1 MKKLMFSI
9 LPALLL
15 ALVSCMN
22 TSQESEGGSVRVVL
36 PSSSRALY
44 SSGHDDVDSFTVRLL
59 LDEKIINEK
68 SITKETADMG
78 GAIVFDELE
87 PATYTVEVEGRM
99 SSKDV
104 LLYFGTEEAKV
115 TAGQDSDCQV
125 NLKKKDCQIYNI
137 SADAEEL
144 KTACESDGNIYIFM
158 DEDSSVSTN
167 QATPENNCQLTNI
180 TSGTKIIRGNGGK
193 VQQSTDD
200 NKTLTTEGGQIK
212 LFNVTG
218 SSTILEINNL
228 TFTASSTVGTTSTL
242 DGALICVDDG
252 ATVILKQCYI
262 NGMSM
267 SNQGISLIY
276 VKSGGTLL
284 LENCTFYNNT
294 STNKGDV
301 SFSECIRIENGA
313 QVEVVSCNFESNGD
327 GNLMSNAAA
336 IENSGSCHITNTTFK
351 GNTANRGSAIMNND
365 NGILEIEDSTF
376 DSNTC
381 TSNGGYY
388 ARRGGAIFIQGGTV
402 KIKDS
407 AFTGNKSSGKNK
419 SEGTENGEFQKLGGG
434 AISIKSY
441 YDSNTKETKP
451 SSLTL
456 QNTKFYNNSVTS
468 TDSDD
473 AYGYGGA
480 VLIEQSDASLFLKD
494 ASGATMEIDSY
505 ISNYMNGNT
514 TAKNNAGANIY
525 CNGGTI
531 NGTVYTK
538 AWE

>member
-1 MKKLMFSI
+1 MKKFAFSI
-9 LPALLL
+9 LPALSL

-22 TSQESEGGSVRVVL
+22 ISQGSEGGSVRVVL

-59 LDEKIINEK
+59 LGEKII
-68 SITKETADMG
+68 KEETINTETDETG
-78 GAIVFDELE
+78 GVIVFDELE
-87 PATYTVEVEGRM
+87 PATYTVEVEGWM

-125 NLKKKDCQIYNI
+125 NLKKDCQIYNI
-137 SADAEEL
+137 SADAREL
-144 KTACESDGNIYIFM
+144 KTACESDGNAYIFM
-158 DEDSSVSTN
+158 GADSSVSTN
-167 QATPENNCQLTNI
+167 QATPDNYQLTNI

-327 GNLMSNAAA
+327 GNLMANAAA

-388 ARRGGAIFIQGGTV
+388 ARRGGAIFIQGGSV
-402 KIKDS
+402 KITDS
-407 AFTGNKSSGKNK
+407 TFTGNKAGGYNPG

-434 AISIKSY
+434 AISIK
-441 YDSNTKETKP
+441 KG
-451 SSLTL
+451 SLTL
-456 QNTKFYNNSVTS
+456 QSTRFDSNSVTS

-494 ASGATMEIDSY
+494 ASGAAMDIESY
-505 ISNYMNGNT
+505 TNKYMSGNKVGT
-514 TAKNNAGANIY
+514 GKEGANIY

>member
-1 MKKLMFSI
+1 
-9 LPALLL
+9 
-15 ALVSCMN
+15 
-22 TSQESEGGSVRVVL
+22 
-36 PSSSRALY
+36 
-44 SSGHDDVDSFTVRLL
+44 
-59 LDEKIINEK
+59 
-68 SITKETADMG
+68 
-78 GAIVFDELE
+78 
-87 PATYTVEVEGRM
+87 M

-115 TAGQDSDCQV
+115 TAGQDADCQV
-125 NLKKKDCQIYNI
+125 KLKKDCQIYNI
-137 SADAEEL
+137 SADTREL
-144 KTACESDGNIYIFM
+144 KTACEADGNIYIFM

-180 TSGTKIIRGNGGK
+180 NSGTKIIRGNGGK

-228 TFTASSTVGTTSTL
+228 TFTASSIVGTTSAL

-434 AISIKSY
+434 AISIK
-441 YDSNTKETKP
+441 KG
-451 SSLTL
+451 SLTL
-456 QNTKFYNNSVTS
+456 QSTRFDSNSVTS

-494 ASGATMEIDSY
+494 ASDAAMDIESY
-505 ISNYMNGNT
+505 TNKYMSGNKVGT
-514 TAKNNAGANIY
+514 GKEGANIY

>member
-1 MKKLMFSI
+1 MKKFAFSI

-15 ALVSCMN
+15 AFVSCMN
-22 TSQESEGGSVRVVL
+22 MSSGSEGGSVRVVL

-44 SSGHDDVDSFTVRLL
+44 SSGHGDVDSFTVRLL
-59 LDEKIINEK
+59 LGEKII
-68 SITKETADMG
+68 KEETINTETDETG
-78 GAIVFDELE
+78 GVIVFDELE
-87 PATYTVEVEGRM
+87 PATYTVEVEGWM

-144 KTACESDGNIYIFM
+144 KTACESDGNAYIFM
-158 DEDSSVSTN
+158 GADSSVSTN
-167 QATPENNCQLTNI
+167 QATPDNYQLTNI

-228 TFTASSTVGTTSTL
+228 TFTASDTVETSAL

-252 ATVILKQCYI
+252 ATVILKQCRM
-262 NGMSM
+262 NGISM
-267 SNQGISLIY
+267 SNLGTSLIY
-276 VKSGGTLL
+276 VKSGGKLL
-284 LENCTFYNNT
+284 VENCTFYNNT
-294 STNKGDV
+294 STKKGNV

-313 QVEVVSCNFESNGD
+313 QVEVVSCTFESNGEE
-327 GNLMSNAAA
+327 NYASNAAA
-336 IENSGSCHITNTTFK
+336 IENSGSCRITNTTFK
-351 GNTANRGSAIMNND
+351 GNKANRGSAIMNND
-365 NGILEIEDSTF
+365 TGSLEIEDSTF

-388 ARRGGAIFIQGGTV
+388 ARRGGAIFIQGGSV
-402 KIKDS
+402 KITDS
-407 AFTGNKSSGKNK
+407 TFTGNKAGGYNPG
-419 SEGTENGEFQKLGGG
+419 SEGKEAFKKLGGG
-434 AISIKSY
+434 AISIK
-441 YDSNTKETKP
+441 TG
-451 SSLTL
+451 SLVL

-468 TDSDD
+468 TSTDD
-473 AYGYGGA
+473 ANGYGGA
-480 VLIEQSDASLFLKD
+480 VLIEQSDANLFLKD
-494 ASGATMEIDSY
+494 ASGAAMDIASY
-505 ISNYMNGNT
+505 INKYMSGNT
-514 TAKNNAGANIY
+514 TAKTDAGANIY

>member
-44 SSGHDDVDSFTVRLL
+44 SSGHGDVDSFTVRLL
-59 LDEKIINEK
+59 LGEKIINEK
-68 SITKETADMG
+68 SITKDSADTG

-87 PATYTVEVEGRM
+87 PATYTVEVEGWM

-137 SADAEEL
+137 SVDAEEL
-144 KTACESDGNIYIFM
+144 KTACESDGNAYIFM
-158 DEDSSVSTN
+158 GADSSVSTN
-167 QATPENNCQLTNI
+167 QATSDNNQLANI

-193 VQQSTDD
+193 VQESTDD
-200 NKTLTTEGGQIK
+200 NKTLATEGGQIK

-228 TFTASSTVGTTSTL
+228 TFTASSIVGTTSTL

-267 SNQGISLIY
+267 SNRDTSLIY
-276 VKSGGTLL
+276 VKSGGKLL
-284 LENCTFYNNT
+284 LENCTFYNNK

-313 QVEVVSCNFESNGD
+313 QVEVVSCTFESNGEE
-327 GNLMSNAAA
+327 NYASNSAA

-351 GNTANRGSAIMNND
+351 GNTANRGSAIMNNE
-365 NGILEIEDSTF
+365 NGILEIENSTF
-376 DSNTC
+376 DSNMC
-381 TSNGGYY
+381 TSNSGYY

-407 AFTGNKSSGKNK
+407 TFTGNKAGGNNPGN
-419 SEGTENGEFQKLGGG
+419 EGTENGEFQKLGGG
-434 AISIKSY
+434 AISIK
-441 YDSNTKETKP
+441 TG
-451 SSLTL
+451 SLVL
-456 QNTKFYNNSVTS
+456 QSTRFKNNSVTS
-468 TDSDD
+468 TDSNN

-480 VLIEQSDASLFLKD
+480 VLVEQSDASLLLKD
-494 ASGATMEIDSY
+494 ANGTAMDIASY
-505 ISNYMNGNT
+505 INKYMSGNT
-514 TAKNNAGANIY
+514 TEKADAGKNIY

-531 NGTVYTK
+531 NGSVYTQ
-538 AWE
+538 AW

>member
-1 MKKLMFSI
+1 MKKFAFSI

-115 TAGQDSDCQV
+115 TAGQDADCQV
-125 NLKKKDCQIYNI
+125 KLKKDCQIYNI
-137 SADAEEL
+137 SADTREL
-144 KTACESDGNIYIFM
+144 KTACEADGNIYIFM

-180 TSGTKIIRGNGGK
+180 NSGTKIIRGNGGK

-228 TFTASSTVGTTSTL
+228 TFTASSIVGTTSAL

-313 QVEVVSCNFESNGD
+313 QVEVVSCTFESNGEE
-327 GNLMSNAAA
+327 NYASNAAA
-336 IENSGSCHITNTTFK
+336 IENFGSCRITNTTFK
-351 GNTANRGSAIMNND
+351 GNKANRGSAIMNND

-434 AISIKSY
+434 AISIK
-441 YDSNTKETKP
+441 KG
-451 SSLTL
+451 SLTL
-456 QNTKFYNNSVTS
+456 QSTRFDSNSVTS

-494 ASGATMEIDSY
+494 ASGAAMDIESY
-505 ISNYMNGNT
+505 TNKYMSGNKVGT
-514 TAKNNAGANIY
+514 GKEGANIY

>member
-1 MKKLMFSI
+1 
-9 LPALLL
+9 
-15 ALVSCMN
+15 
-22 TSQESEGGSVRVVL
+22 
-36 PSSSRALY
+36 
-44 SSGHDDVDSFTVRLL
+44 
-59 LDEKIINEK
+59 
-68 SITKETADMG
+68 
-78 GAIVFDELE
+78 
-87 PATYTVEVEGRM
+87 M

-137 SADAEEL
+137 SVDAREL
-144 KTACESDGNIYIFM
+144 KTACESDGNAYIFM
-158 DEDSSVSTN
+158 GADSSVSTN

-193 VQQSTDD
+193 LVQSTDD
-200 NKTLTTEGGQIK
+200 NKTLKTEGGQIK

-294 STNKGDV
+294 STNKGAV

-327 GNLMSNAAA
+327 GDLMSNAAA
-336 IENSGSCHITNTTFK
+336 IENSGSCRISNTTFK
-351 GNTANRGSAIMNND
+351 GNKANRGSAIMNND
-365 NGILEIEDSTF
+365 TGILEIEDSTF

-388 ARRGGAIFIQGGTV
+388 ARRGGAIFIQGGSV
-402 KIKDS
+402 KITDS
-407 AFTGNKSSGKNK
+407 TFTGNKAGGYNPG
-419 SEGTENGEFQKLGGG
+419 SEGTEAFKKLGGG
-434 AISIKSY
+434 AISIK
-441 YDSNTKETKP
+441 TG
-451 SSLTL
+451 SLVL
-456 QNTKFYNNSVTS
+456 QNTRFDSNSVTS
-468 TDSDD
+468 KSTDD
-473 AYGYGGA
+473 ANGYGGA
-480 VLIEQSDASLFLKD
+480 VLIEQSDANLFLKD

-505 ISNYMNGNT
+505 IDKYMSGNT
-514 TAKNNAGANIY
+514 TAKTNAGANIY
-525 CNGGTI
+525 CNGGKI
-531 NGTVYTK
+531 NGTVYTQ
-538 AWE
+538 AW

>member
-1 MKKLMFSI
+1 MKKFAFSI

-15 ALVSCMN
+15 AFVSCMN
-22 TSQESEGGSVRVVL
+22 MSSGSEGGSVRVVL

-44 SSGHDDVDSFTVRLL
+44 SSGHGDVDSFTVRLL
-59 LDEKIINEK
+59 LGEKIINEK
-68 SITKETADMG
+68 SITKETADTG

-115 TAGQDSDCQV
+115 TAGQDADCQV
-125 NLKKKDCQIYNI
+125 KLKKDCQIYNI
-137 SADAEEL
+137 SADAREL
-144 KTACESDGNIYIFM
+144 KTACEADGNIYIFM

-167 QATPENNCQLTNI
+167 QAIPENNCQLTNI

-193 VQQSTDD
+193 LEQSTDD
-200 NKTLTTEGGQIK
+200 NKTLTTEGDQIK
-212 LFNVTG
+212 LFNVSG

-228 TFTASSTVGTTSTL
+228 TFTATSGKTVGTTSAL

-276 VKSGGTLL
+276 VKTGGTLL

-294 STNKGDV
+294 SKNKGDV

-313 QVEVVSCNFESNGD
+313 QVEVVSCTFESNGEE
-327 GNLMSNAAA
+327 NYASNAAA
-336 IENSGSCHITNTTFK
+336 IENSGSCRITNTTFK
-351 GNTANRGSAIMNND
+351 GNKANRGSAIMNND
-365 NGILEIEDSTF
+365 TGSLEIEDSTF
-376 DSNTC
+376 DSNMC
-381 TSNGGYY
+381 TSNSGYY

-419 SEGTENGEFQKLGGG
+419 SEGTEAFKKLGGG
-434 AISIKSY
+434 AISIK
-441 YDSNTKETKP
+441 TG
-451 SSLTL
+451 SLVL
-456 QNTKFYNNSVTS
+456 QNTRFDSNSVTS
-468 TDSDD
+468 TSTDD
-473 AYGYGGA
+473 ANGYGGA
-480 VLIEQSDASLFLKD
+480 VLIEQSDANLFLKD

-505 ISNYMNGNT
+505 IDKYMSGNT
-514 TAKNNAGANIY
+514 TAKTNAGANIY
-525 CNGGTI
+525 CNGGKI
-531 NGTVYTK
+531 NGTVYTQ
-538 AWE
+538 AW

>member
-1 MKKLMFSI
+1 MKKFAFSI

-15 ALVSCMN
+15 AFVSCMN
-22 TSQESEGGSVRVVL
+22 MSSGSEGGSVRVVL

-44 SSGHDDVDSFTVRLL
+44 SSGHGDVDSFTVRLL
-59 LDEKIINEK
+59 LGEKII
-68 SITKETADMG
+68 KEETINTETDETG
-78 GAIVFDELE
+78 GVIVFDELE

-115 TAGQDSDCQV
+115 TAGQDADCQV
-125 NLKKKDCQIYNI
+125 KLKKDCQIYNI
-137 SADAEEL
+137 SADAREL
-144 KTACESDGNIYIFM
+144 KTACEADGNTYIFM

-180 TSGTKIIRGNGGK
+180 NSGTKIIRGNGGK
-193 VQQSTDD
+193 LVQSTDD
-200 NKTLTTEGGQIK
+200 NKTLKTKGDQIK
-212 LFNVTG
+212 LFNVSG

-228 TFTASSTVGTTSTL
+228 TFTATSGKTVGTTSAL

-252 ATVILKQCYI
+252 ATVILKQCLI
-262 NGMSM
+262 KDISISNGDT
-267 SNQGISLIY
+267 SLIY
-276 VKSGGTLL
+276 VKNGGKLL

-294 STNKGDV
+294 STLERNSVGY
-301 SFSECIRIENGA
+301 SECIRIDNGA
-313 QVEVVSCNFESNGD
+313 QVEVVSCNFETNGND
-327 GNLMSNAAA
+327 IMSNAAA
-336 IENSGSCHITNTTFK
+336 IENSGSCRITNTTFK
-351 GNTANRGSAIMNND
+351 DNLAQRGGAIMNNET
-365 NGILEIEDSTF
+365 GILEIESSTF

-381 TSNGGYY
+381 TSSGYY
-388 ARRGGAIFIQGGTV
+388 AMRGGAIFIQGGTV

-407 AFTGNKSSGKNK
+407 TFTGNETLGQNA
-419 SEGTENGEFQKLGGG
+419 SEGTANGEFQKLGGG
-434 AISIKSY
+434 AISLKMG
-441 YDSNTKETKP
+441 
-451 SSLTL
+451 SLTL
-456 QNTKFYNNSVTS
+456 QNTRFDNNSVTS
-468 TDSDD
+468 TSKND

-480 VLIEQSDASLFLKD
+480 VLIEQSDANLFLKD
-494 ASGATMEIDSY
+494 ASGAAMDIASY
-505 ISNYMNGNT
+505 INKYMSGNT

>member
-1 MKKLMFSI
+1 MKKFAFSI

-22 TSQESEGGSVRVVL
+22 ISQGSEGGSVRIVL

-68 SITKETADMG
+68 SITKETAETG

-115 TAGQDSDCQV
+115 TAGQDADCQV
-125 NLKKKDCQIYNI
+125 KLKKDCQIYNI

-144 KTACESDGNIYIFM
+144 KTACEADGNIYIFM

-167 QATPENNCQLTNI
+167 QATPDNYQLTNI

-313 QVEVVSCNFESNGD
+313 QVEVVSCTFESNGD

-407 AFTGNKSSGKNK
+407 TFTGNKAGGYNPG

-434 AISIKSY
+434 AISIK
-441 YDSNTKETKP
+441 KG
-451 SSLTL
+451 SLTL
-456 QNTKFYNNSVTS
+456 QSTRFDSNSVTS

-480 VLIEQSDASLFLKD
+480 VLIEQSDANLFLKD

>member
-1 MKKLMFSI
+1 
-9 LPALLL
+9 
-15 ALVSCMN
+15 
-22 TSQESEGGSVRVVL
+22 
-36 PSSSRALY
+36 
-44 SSGHDDVDSFTVRLL
+44 
-59 LDEKIINEK
+59 
-68 SITKETADMG
+68 
-78 GAIVFDELE
+78 
-87 PATYTVEVEGRM
+87 M

-144 KTACESDGNIYIFM
+144 KTACESDGNAYIFM
-158 DEDSSVSTN
+158 GADSSVSTN
-167 QATPENNCQLTNI
+167 QATSANNYQLTNI

-200 NKTLTTEGGQIK
+200 NKTLTTEGDQIK

-242 DGALICVDDG
+242 DGALIYVDDG
-252 ATVILKQCYI
+252 ATVILKQCLI
-262 NGMSM
+262 NNMSV
-267 SNQGISLIY
+267 SYRDTSLIY
-276 VKSGGTLL
+276 VKSGGKLL
-284 LENCTFYNNT
+284 LENCTFYNNK
-294 STNKGDV
+294 SAGSGNVGY
-301 SFSECIRIENGA
+301 SECIRIDNGA

-327 GNLMSNAAA
+327 GDLMANAAA

-351 GNTANRGSAIMNND
+351 GNTANRGSAIMNN
-365 NGILEIEDSTF
+365 NTGILEIESSTF

-388 ARRGGAIFIQGGTV
+388 ARRGGAIFIQGGSV
-402 KIKDS
+402 KITDS
-407 AFTGNKSSGKNK
+407 TFTGNKAGGYNPG
-419 SEGTENGEFQKLGGG
+419 SEGTEAFKKLGGG
-434 AISIKSY
+434 AISIK
-441 YDSNTKETKP
+441 TG
-451 SSLTL
+451 SLVL
-456 QNTKFYNNSVTS
+456 QNTRFDSNNVTS
-468 TDSDD
+468 TSTDD
-473 AYGYGGA
+473 ANGYGGA

-505 ISNYMNGNT
+505 ISNCMNGNT

-538 AWE
+538 AW

>member
-68 SITKETADMG
+68 SITKETADTG

-115 TAGQDSDCQV
+115 TAGQDADCQV
-125 NLKKKDCQIYNI
+125 KLKKDCQIYNI
-137 SADAEEL
+137 SADAKEL
-144 KTACESDGNIYIFM
+144 KTACESDGNAYIFM
-158 DEDSSVSTN
+158 GADSSVSTN
-167 QATPENNCQLTNI
+167 QATPDNYQLANI

-193 VQQSTDD
+193 LVQSTDD

-218 SSTILEINNL
+218 CSTILEINNL

-252 ATVILKQCYI
+252 ATVILKQCLI
-262 NGMSM
+262 KD
-267 SNQGISLIY
+267 ISISRSSKDTSFIY
-276 VKSGGTLL
+276 VKNGTLL
-284 LENCTFYNNT
+284 LENCSFLNNAT
-294 STNKGDV
+294 GSGNGAKYT
-301 SFSECIRIENGA
+301 ECIRIENGA
-313 QVEVVSCNFESNGD
+313 QVEVVSCNFEGNG
-327 GNLMSNAAA
+327 NAYSTSNAAA
-336 IENSGSCHITNTTFK
+336 IENSGSCRIINTTFK
-351 GNTANRGSAIMNND
+351 DNLAQRGGAIMNND
-365 NGILEIEDSTF
+365 SGSLEIEDSTF
-376 DSNTC
+376 TGNANNNT
-381 TSNGGYY
+381 TGYY
-388 ARRGGAIFIQGGTV
+388 AKRGGAIFIQGGKV
-402 KIKDS
+402 QIKNT
-407 AFTGNKSSGKNK
+407 AFTGNETYGDSQGGEHNTK
-419 SEGTENGEFQKLGGG
+419 GEFQKLGGG
-434 AISIKSY
+434 AISIK
-441 YDSNTKETKP
+441 TG
-451 SSLTL
+451 SLVL
-456 QNTKFYNNSVTS
+456 QSTRFKNNSVTS
-468 TDSDD
+468 TDSND

-480 VLIEQSDASLFLKD
+480 VLVEQSDASLLLKET
-494 ASGATMEIDSY
+494 SP
-505 ISNYMNGNT
+505 
-514 TAKNNAGANIY
+514 
-525 CNGGTI
+525 
-531 NGTVYTK
+531 
-538 AWE
+538 

>member
-1 MKKLMFSI
+1 
-9 LPALLL
+9 
-15 ALVSCMN
+15 
-22 TSQESEGGSVRVVL
+22 
-36 PSSSRALY
+36 
-44 SSGHDDVDSFTVRLL
+44 
-59 LDEKIINEK
+59 
-68 SITKETADMG
+68 
-78 GAIVFDELE
+78 
-87 PATYTVEVEGRM
+87 M

-115 TAGQDSDCQV
+115 TAGQDADCQV
-125 NLKKKDCQIYNI
+125 KLKKDCQIYNI
-137 SADAEEL
+137 SADAREL
-144 KTACESDGNIYIFM
+144 KTACESDGNAYIFM
-158 DEDSSVSTN
+158 GADSSVSTN
-167 QATPENNCQLTNI
+167 QATPDNYQLTNI

-228 TFTASSTVGTTSTL
+228 TFTASDTVETSAL

-294 STNKGDV
+294 STNKGAV

-351 GNTANRGSAIMNND
+351 GNSANRGSAIMNND
-365 NGILEIEDSTF
+365 TGILEIEDSTF

-388 ARRGGAIFIQGGTV
+388 ARRGGAIFIQGGSV
-402 KIKDS
+402 KITDS
-407 AFTGNKSSGKNK
+407 TFTGNKAGGYNPG
-419 SEGTENGEFQKLGGG
+419 SEGTTNGEFQKLGGG
-434 AISIKSY
+434 AISIK
-441 YDSNTKETKP
+441 TG
-451 SSLTL
+451 SLVL
-456 QNTKFYNNSVTS
+456 QNTRFENNSVTS
-468 TDSDD
+468 TSNDD
-473 AYGYGGA
+473 ANGYGGA
-480 VLIEQSDASLFLKD
+480 VLIEQSDANLFLKD

>member
-1 MKKLMFSI
+1 
-9 LPALLL
+9 
-15 ALVSCMN
+15 
-22 TSQESEGGSVRVVL
+22 
-36 PSSSRALY
+36 
-44 SSGHDDVDSFTVRLL
+44 
-59 LDEKIINEK
+59 
-68 SITKETADMG
+68 
-78 GAIVFDELE
+78 
-87 PATYTVEVEGRM
+87 M

-115 TAGQDSDCQV
+115 TAGQNADCQV
-125 NLKKKDCQIYNI
+125 KLKKDCQIYDI
-137 SADAEEL
+137 STDAAEL
-144 KTACESDGNIYIFM
+144 QTACESNGNAYIFM
-158 DEDSSVSTN
+158 GTDSSVSTS
-167 QATPENNCQLTNI
+167 QATSENNYQLTNI

-228 TFTASSTVGTTSTL
+228 TFTAASGKTVGTTSAL

-276 VKSGGTLL
+276 VKSGGKVL
-284 LENCTFYNNT
+284 LENCNFYNNT
-294 STNKGDV
+294 STNKGAV

-327 GNLMSNAAA
+327 GDLMSNAAA
-336 IENSGSCHITNTTFK
+336 IENSGSCRIINTTFK
-351 GNTANRGSAIMNND
+351 GNTANRGGAIMNND
-365 NGILEIEDSTF
+365 TGILEIEDSTF

-381 TSNGGYY
+381 TSSSGYY

-407 AFTGNKSSGKNK
+407 AFTGNETLGQNI
-419 SEGTENGEFQKLGGG
+419 SEGTANGEFQKLGGG
-434 AISIKSY
+434 AISIKTGSVV
-441 YDSNTKETKP
+441 
-451 SSLTL
+451 L
-456 QNTKFYNNSVTS
+456 QNTRFNNNSVTS
-468 TDSDD
+468 TSTND

-480 VLIEQSDASLFLKD
+480 VLIEQSDANLFLKD
-494 ASGATMEIDSY
+494 ASGAYMDIENY
-505 ISNYMNGNT
+505 IQMYMSGNT
-514 TAKNNAGANIY
+514 VGTGKEGANIY

-531 NGTVYTK
+531 NGTVYTQ

>member
-22 TSQESEGGSVRVVL
+22 TSQGSEGGSVRVVL

-44 SSGHDDVDSFTVRLL
+44 SSGHGDVDSFTVRLL
-59 LDEKIINEK
+59 LGEKII
-68 SITKETADMG
+68 KEETINTETDETG
-78 GAIVFDELE
+78 GVIVFDELE
-87 PATYTVEVEGRM
+87 PATYTVEVEGWM

-144 KTACESDGNIYIFM
+144 KKACESDGNIYIFM
-158 DEDSSVSTN
+158 DEDSSVSKN

-228 TFTASSTVGTTSTL
+228 TFTASDTVETSAL

-294 STNKGDV
+294 STNKGAV

-327 GNLMSNAAA
+327 GDLMSNAAA

-365 NGILEIEDSTF
+365 TGSLEIEDSTF

-388 ARRGGAIFIQGGTV
+388 ARRGGAIFIQGGSV
-402 KIKDS
+402 KITDS
-407 AFTGNKSSGKNK
+407 TFTGNKAGGYNPG
-419 SEGTENGEFQKLGGG
+419 SEGTEAFKKLGGG
-434 AISIKSY
+434 AISLKMG
-441 YDSNTKETKP
+441 
-451 SSLTL
+451 SLTL
-456 QNTKFYNNSVTS
+456 QNTRFDNNSVTS
-468 TDSDD
+468 TSKND

-480 VLIEQSDASLFLKD
+480 ILIEQSDANLFLKD
-494 ASGATMEIDSY
+494 ASGAAMDIASY
-505 ISNYMNGNT
+505 INKYMRGNT
-514 TAKNNAGANIY
+514 VGTGKEGANIY

>member
-1 MKKLMFSI
+1 
-9 LPALLL
+9 
-15 ALVSCMN
+15 
-22 TSQESEGGSVRVVL
+22 
-36 PSSSRALY
+36 
-44 SSGHDDVDSFTVRLL
+44 
-59 LDEKIINEK
+59 
-68 SITKETADMG
+68 
-78 GAIVFDELE
+78 
-87 PATYTVEVEGRM
+87 M

-125 NLKKKDCQIYNI
+125 NLKKDCQIYNI
-137 SADAEEL
+137 SADAKEL
-144 KTACESDGNIYIFM
+144 KTACESDGNSYIFM
-158 DEDSSVSTN
+158 GADSSVSTN
-167 QATPENNCQLTNI
+167 QASSENNQLTNI

-200 NKTLTTEGGQIK
+200 NQTLTTEGGQIK
-212 LFNVTG
+212 LFNVSG

-294 STNKGDV
+294 STNKGAV

-327 GNLMSNAAA
+327 GDLMSNAAA
-336 IENSGSCHITNTTFK
+336 IENSGSCRISNTTFK
-351 GNTANRGSAIMNND
+351 GNKANRGSAIMNND
-365 NGILEIEDSTF
+365 TGILEIEDSTF

-388 ARRGGAIFIQGGTV
+388 ARRGGAIFIQGGSV
-402 KIKDS
+402 KITDS
-407 AFTGNKSSGKNK
+407 TFTGNKAGGYNPG
-419 SEGTENGEFQKLGGG
+419 SEGTEAFKKLGGG
-434 AISIKSY
+434 AISIK
-441 YDSNTKETKP
+441 TG
-451 SSLTL
+451 SLVL
-456 QNTKFYNNSVTS
+456 QNTRFDSNSVTS
-468 TDSDD
+468 TSTDD
-473 AYGYGGA
+473 ANGYGGA
-480 VLIEQSDASLFLKD
+480 VLIEQSDANLFLKD

-505 ISNYMNGNT
+505 IDKYMSGNT
-514 TAKNNAGANIY
+514 TAKTNAGANIY
-525 CNGGTI
+525 CNGGKI
-531 NGTVYTK
+531 NGTVYTQ
-538 AWE
+538 AW

>member
-1 MKKLMFSI
+1 
-9 LPALLL
+9 
-15 ALVSCMN
+15 
-22 TSQESEGGSVRVVL
+22 
-36 PSSSRALY
+36 
-44 SSGHDDVDSFTVRLL
+44 
-59 LDEKIINEK
+59 
-68 SITKETADMG
+68 
-78 GAIVFDELE
+78 
-87 PATYTVEVEGRM
+87 M

-115 TAGQDSDCQV
+115 TAGQDADCQV

-144 KTACESDGNIYIFM
+144 KTACESDGNAYIFM
-158 DEDSSVSTN
+158 GADSSVSTN
-167 QATPENNCQLTNI
+167 QPTPENNCQLTNI

-193 VQQSTDD
+193 LEQSTDD
-200 NKTLTTEGGQIK
+200 NKILTTEGGQIK
-212 LFNVTG
+212 LFNVSG

-294 STNKGDV
+294 STNKGAV

-327 GNLMSNAAA
+327 GDLMSNAAA

-365 NGILEIEDSTF
+365 TGILEIEDSTF

-419 SEGTENGEFQKLGGG
+419 SEGTEAFKKLGGG
-434 AISIKSY
+434 AISLKMG
-441 YDSNTKETKP
+441 
-451 SSLTL
+451 SLTL
-456 QNTKFYNNSVTS
+456 QNTRFDNNSVTS
-468 TDSDD
+468 TSKND

-480 VLIEQSDASLFLKD
+480 VLIEQSDANLFLKD
-494 ASGATMEIDSY
+494 ASGAAMDIASY
-505 ISNYMNGNT
+505 INKYMSGNT
-514 TAKNNAGANIY
+514 TAKTDAGANIY
-525 CNGGTI
+525 CNGGKI

>member
-1 MKKLMFSI
+1 
-9 LPALLL
+9 
-15 ALVSCMN
+15 
-22 TSQESEGGSVRVVL
+22 
-36 PSSSRALY
+36 
-44 SSGHDDVDSFTVRLL
+44 
-59 LDEKIINEK
+59 
-68 SITKETADMG
+68 
-78 GAIVFDELE
+78 
-87 PATYTVEVEGRM
+87 M

-137 SADAEEL
+137 SVDAREL
-144 KTACESDGNIYIFM
+144 KTACESDGNAYIFM
-158 DEDSSVSTN
+158 GADSSVSTN

-294 STNKGDV
+294 STNKGSA

-313 QVEVVSCNFESNGD
+313 QVEVVSCNFETNGND
-327 GNLMSNAAA
+327 IMSNAAA
-336 IENSGSCHITNTTFK
+336 IENSGSCRITNTTYK
-351 GNTANRGSAIMNND
+351 DNLAQRGGAIMNNET
-365 NGILEIEDSTF
+365 GILEIESSTF

-381 TSNGGYY
+381 TSSGYY
-388 ARRGGAIFIQGGTV
+388 AMRGGAIFIQGGTV

-407 AFTGNKSSGKNK
+407 TFTGNETLGQNA
-419 SEGTENGEFQKLGGG
+419 SEGTANGEFQKLGGG
-434 AISIKSY
+434 AISLKMG
-441 YDSNTKETKP
+441 
-451 SSLTL
+451 SLTL
-456 QNTKFYNNSVTS
+456 QNTRFDNNSVTS
-468 TDSDD
+468 TSKND

-480 VLIEQSDASLFLKD
+480 VLIEQSDANLFLKD

>member
-1 MKKLMFSI
+1 
-9 LPALLL
+9 
-15 ALVSCMN
+15 
-22 TSQESEGGSVRVVL
+22 
-36 PSSSRALY
+36 
-44 SSGHDDVDSFTVRLL
+44 
-59 LDEKIINEK
+59 
-68 SITKETADMG
+68 
-78 GAIVFDELE
+78 
-87 PATYTVEVEGRM
+87 M

-144 KTACESDGNIYIFM
+144 KTACESDGNAYIFM
-158 DEDSSVSTN
+158 GADSSVSTN
-167 QATPENNCQLTNI
+167 QATPDNYQLTNI

-228 TFTASSTVGTTSTL
+228 TFTASDTVETSAL

-294 STNKGDV
+294 STNKGSA

-313 QVEVVSCNFESNGD
+313 QVEVVSCNFETNGND
-327 GNLMSNAAA
+327 IMSNAAA
-336 IENSGSCHITNTTFK
+336 IENSGSCRITNTTFK
-351 GNTANRGSAIMNND
+351 DNLAQRGGAIMNNET
-365 NGILEIEDSTF
+365 GILEIESSTF

-381 TSNGGYY
+381 TSSGYY
-388 ARRGGAIFIQGGTV
+388 AMRGGAIFIQGGTV

-407 AFTGNKSSGKNK
+407 TFTGNETLGQNA
-419 SEGTENGEFQKLGGG
+419 SEGTANGEFQKLGGG
-434 AISIKSY
+434 AISLKMG
-441 YDSNTKETKP
+441 
-451 SSLTL
+451 SLTL
-456 QNTKFYNNSVTS
+456 QNTRFDNNSVTS
-468 TDSDD
+468 TSKND

-480 VLIEQSDASLFLKD
+480 VLIEQSDANLFLKD
-494 ASGATMEIDSY
+494 ASGAAMDIASY
-505 ISNYMNGNT
+505 INKYMSGNT
-514 TAKNNAGANIY
+514 TAKTDAGANIY

>member
-1 MKKLMFSI
+1 MKKFAFSI

-15 ALVSCMN
+15 AFVSCMN
-22 TSQESEGGSVRVVL
+22 MSSGSEGGSVRVVL

-44 SSGHDDVDSFTVRLL
+44 SSGHGDVDSFTVRLL
-59 LDEKIINEK
+59 LGEKII
-68 SITKETADMG
+68 KEETINTETDETG
-78 GAIVFDELE
+78 GVIVFDELE
-87 PATYTVEVEGRM
+87 PATYTVEVEGWM

-115 TAGQDSDCQV
+115 TAGQDADCQV
-125 NLKKKDCQIYNI
+125 NLKKDCQIYDNT
-137 SADAEEL
+137 ADAEEL
-144 KTACESDGNIYIFM
+144 KTACESDGNAYIFM
-158 DEDSSVSTN
+158 GGNSSVSTN
-167 QATPENNCQLTNI
+167 QATSDNNQLTNI
-180 TSGTKIIRGNGGK
+180 ISGTKIIRGNGGK
-193 VQQSTDD
+193 LVQSTDD

-294 STNKGDV
+294 STNKGAV

-327 GNLMSNAAA
+327 GDLMSNAAA

-388 ARRGGAIFIQGGTV
+388 ARRGGAIFIQGGSV
-402 KIKDS
+402 KITDS

-434 AISIKSY
+434 AISIK
-441 YDSNTKETKP
+441 KG
-451 SSLTL
+451 SLTL
-456 QNTKFYNNSVTS
+456 QSTRFDSNSVTS

-494 ASGATMEIDSY
+494 ASGAAMDIESY
-505 ISNYMNGNT
+505 TNKYMSGNKVGT
-514 TAKNNAGANIY
+514 GKEGANIY

>member
-22 TSQESEGGSVRVVL
+22 TSQESESGSVRVVL

-59 LDEKIINEK
+59 LGEKIIKEET
-68 SITKETADMG
+68 ITKETADTG

-87 PATYTVEVEGRM
+87 PATYTVEAEGWM
-99 SSKDV
+99 SIKDV
-104 LLYFGTEEAKV
+104 LLYFGSEEAKV
-115 TAGQDSDCQV
+115 TAGQDTSCQV
-125 NLKKKDCQIYNI
+125 NLKKDCQIYNNT
-137 SADAEEL
+137 ADAEEL
-144 KTACESDGNIYIFM
+144 KTACESDGNAYIFM
-158 DEDSSVSTN
+158 GGNSSVSTN

-193 VQQSTDD
+193 LEQSTDD
-200 NKTLTTEGGQIK
+200 NKTLTTEGDQIK

-228 TFTASSTVGTTSTL
+228 TFTATSGKTVGTTSTL

-267 SNQGISLIY
+267 SNRGISLIY

-294 STNKGDV
+294 STNKGAV

-313 QVEVVSCNFESNGD
+313 QVEVVSCTFESNGEED
-327 GNLMSNAAA
+327 YASNSAA
-336 IENSGSCHITNTTFK
+336 IENSGSCRITNTTFK
-351 GNTANRGSAIMNND
+351 GNKANRGSAIMNND
-365 NGILEIEDSTF
+365 TGVLEIESSMF
-376 DSNTC
+376 DSNMC
-381 TSNGGYY
+381 ISSSGYY

-402 KIKDS
+402 KITDS

-434 AISIKSY
+434 AISIK
-441 YDSNTKETKP
+441 TG
-451 SSLTL
+451 SLVL
-456 QNTKFYNNSVTS
+456 QSTRFKNNSVTS
-468 TDSDD
+468 TDSNN
-473 AYGYGGA
+473 AYGCGGA
-480 VLIEQSDASLFLKD
+480 VLVEQSDANLFLKD

-538 AWE
+538 AW

>member
-1 MKKLMFSI
+1 MKKFAFSI

-15 ALVSCMN
+15 AFVSCMN
-22 TSQESEGGSVRVVL
+22 MSSGSEGGSVRVVL

-44 SSGHDDVDSFTVRLL
+44 SSGHGDVDSFTVRLL
-59 LDEKIINEK
+59 LGEKII
-68 SITKETADMG
+68 KEETINTETDETG
-78 GAIVFDELE
+78 GVIVFDELE
-87 PATYTVEVEGRM
+87 PATYTVEVEGWM

-144 KTACESDGNIYIFM
+144 KTACESDGNAYIFM
-158 DEDSSVSTN
+158 GADSSVSTN
-167 QATPENNCQLTNI
+167 QATPDNYQLTNI

-228 TFTASSTVGTTSTL
+228 TFTATSGKTVGTSSAL

-252 ATVILKQCYI
+252 ATVILKQCLI
-262 NGMSM
+262 KDISISNGDT
-267 SNQGISLIY
+267 SLIY
-276 VKSGGTLL
+276 VKNGGKLL

-294 STNKGDV
+294 STLERNSVGY
-301 SFSECIRIENGA
+301 SECIRIDNGA
-313 QVEVVSCNFESNGD
+313 QVEVVSCNFDSNGHETR
-327 GNLMSNAAA
+327 MSNSAA

-351 GNTANRGSAIMNND
+351 GNTANRGSAIMNNE
-365 NGILEIEDSTF
+365 NGILEIENSTF
-376 DSNTC
+376 DSNMC
-381 TSNGGYY
+381 TSNSGYY

-407 AFTGNKSSGKNK
+407 AFTGNKAGGNNPGN
-419 SEGTENGEFQKLGGG
+419 EGTEAFKKLGGG
-434 AISIKSY
+434 AISLKMG
-441 YDSNTKETKP
+441 
-451 SSLTL
+451 SLTL
-456 QNTKFYNNSVTS
+456 QNTRFDNNSVTS
-468 TDSDD
+468 TSKND

-494 ASGATMEIDSY
+494 ASGAAMDIESY
-505 ISNYMNGNT
+505 TNKYMSGNKVGT
-514 TAKNNAGANIY
+514 GKEGANIY

>member
-1 MKKLMFSI
+1 MSI
-9 LPALLL
+9 
-15 ALVSCMN
+15 
-22 TSQESEGGSVRVVL
+22 
-36 PSSSRALY
+36 
-44 SSGHDDVDSFTVRLL
+44 
-59 LDEKIINEK
+59 
-68 SITKETADMG
+68 
-78 GAIVFDELE
+78 
-87 PATYTVEVEGRM
+87 
-99 SSKDV
+99 KDV
-104 LLYFGTEEAKV
+104 LLYFGSEETKV
-115 TAGQDSDCQV
+115 TAGQDTSCQV
-125 NLKKKDCQIYNI
+125 NLKKDCQIYNI

-144 KTACESDGNIYIFM
+144 KKACESDGNTYIFM

-167 QATPENNCQLTNI
+167 QASSENNQLTNI

-228 TFTASSTVGTTSTL
+228 TFTASKIVGTNSTL

-294 STNKGDV
+294 STNKGAV

-336 IENSGSCHITNTTFK
+336 IENSGSCRITNTTFK
-351 GNTANRGSAIMNND
+351 DNLAQRGGAIMNNET
-365 NGILEIEDSTF
+365 GILEIESSTF

-381 TSNGGYY
+381 TSSGYY
-388 ARRGGAIFIQGGTV
+388 AMRGGAIFIQGGTV

-407 AFTGNKSSGKNK
+407 TFTGNETLGQNA
-419 SEGTENGEFQKLGGG
+419 SEGTANGEFQKLGGG
-434 AISIKSY
+434 AISLKMG
-441 YDSNTKETKP
+441 
-451 SSLTL
+451 SLTL
-456 QNTKFYNNSVTS
+456 QNTRFDNNSVTS
-468 TDSDD
+468 TSKND

-480 VLIEQSDASLFLKD
+480 VLIEQSDANLFLKD
-494 ASGATMEIDSY
+494 ASGAAMDIASY
-505 ISNYMNGNT
+505 INKYMSGNT
-514 TAKNNAGANIY
+514 TAKTDAGANIY

>member
-1 MKKLMFSI
+1 MRR
-9 LPALLL
+9 
-15 ALVSCMN
+15 
-22 TSQESEGGSVRVVL
+22 GGV
-36 PSSSRALY
+36 
-44 SSGHDDVDSFTVRLL
+44 
-59 LDEKIINEK
+59 
-68 SITKETADMG
+68 
-78 GAIVFDELE
+78 IVFDELE
-87 PATYTVEVEGRM
+87 PATYTVEVEGWM

-115 TAGQDSDCQV
+115 TTGQDADCQV

-137 SADAEEL
+137 SVDAEEL
-144 KTACESDGNIYIFM
+144 KTACESDGNAYIFM
-158 DEDSSVSTN
+158 NEASSVSTN
-167 QATPENNCQLTNI
+167 QATSENNYQLTNI

-200 NKTLTTEGGQIK
+200 NKTLATEGGQIK

-228 TFTASSTVGTTSTL
+228 TFTADSGNTVGTSSL
-242 DGALICVDDG
+242 DGALIYVDDG
-252 ATVILKQCYI
+252 ATVILKQCLI
-262 NGMSM
+262 KNMSV

-276 VKSGGTLL
+276 VKSGGKLL
-284 LENCTFYNNT
+284 LENCTFSNNT
-294 STNKGDV
+294 STNKGAV
-301 SFSECIRIENGA
+301 SFSECIRIDNGA

-388 ARRGGAIFIQGGTV
+388 ARRGGAIFIQGGSV
-402 KIKDS
+402 KITDS
-407 AFTGNKSSGKNK
+407 TFTGNKAGGYNPG
-419 SEGTENGEFQKLGGG
+419 SEGTTNGEFQKLGGG
-434 AISIKSY
+434 AISIK
-441 YDSNTKETKP
+441 TG
-451 SSLTL
+451 SLVL
-456 QNTKFYNNSVTS
+456 QNTRFENNSVTS
-468 TDSDD
+468 TSNDD
-473 AYGYGGA
+473 ANGYGGA
-480 VLIEQSDASLFLKD
+480 VLIEQSDANLFLKD

-531 NGTVYTK
+531 NGTVYTQ
-538 AWE
+538 AW

>member
-44 SSGHDDVDSFTVRLL
+44 SSGHGDVDSFTVRLL
-59 LDEKIINEK
+59 LGEKIINEK
-68 SITKETADMG
+68 SINKETDETG
-78 GAIVFDELE
+78 GVIVFDELE
-87 PATYTVEVEGRM
+87 PATYTVEVEGWM

-125 NLKKKDCQIYNI
+125 KLKKDCQIYNI
-137 SADAEEL
+137 SADAREL
-144 KTACESDGNIYIFM
+144 KTACEADGNTYIFM

-193 VQQSTDD
+193 LVQSTDD
-200 NKTLTTEGGQIK
+200 NKTLTTEGDQIK
-212 LFNVTG
+212 LFNVSG

-252 ATVILKQCYI
+252 ATVILKQCLI
-262 NGMSM
+262 KDISISNGDT
-267 SNQGISLIY
+267 SLIY
-276 VKSGGTLL
+276 VKNGGKLL

-294 STNKGDV
+294 STLERNSVGY
-301 SFSECIRIENGA
+301 SECIRIDNGA

-327 GNLMSNAAA
+327 GDLMSNAAA
-336 IENSGSCHITNTTFK
+336 IENSGSCRISNTTFK
-351 GNTANRGSAIMNND
+351 GNKANRGSAIMNND
-365 NGILEIEDSTF
+365 TGILEIEDSTF

-407 AFTGNKSSGKNK
+407 AFTGNKSSGNNPGN
-419 SEGTENGEFQKLGGG
+419 EGTEAFKKLGGG
-434 AISIKSY
+434 AISIK
-441 YDSNTKETKP
+441 TG
-451 SSLTL
+451 SLVL
-456 QNTKFYNNSVTS
+456 QNTRFDSNSVTS
-468 TDSDD
+468 TSTDD
-473 AYGYGGA
+473 ANGYGGA
-480 VLIEQSDASLFLKD
+480 VLIEQSDANLFLKD

-505 ISNYMNGNT
+505 IDKYMSGNT
-514 TAKNNAGANIY
+514 TAKTNAGANIY

-531 NGTVYTK
+531 NGTVYTQ
-538 AWE
+538 AW

>member
-1 MKKLMFSI
+1 MKKFAFSI

-15 ALVSCMN
+15 AFVSCMN
-22 TSQESEGGSVRVVL
+22 MSSGSEGGSVRVVL
-36 PSSSRALY
+36 PSSSRTLY
-44 SSGHDDVDSFTVRLL
+44 SSGHGDVDSFTVRLL
-59 LDEKIINEK
+59 LGEKII
-68 SITKETADMG
+68 KEETINTETDETG
-78 GAIVFDELE
+78 GVIVFDELE
-87 PATYTVEVEGRM
+87 PATYTVEVEGWM

-137 SADAEEL
+137 SADAREL
-144 KTACESDGNIYIFM
+144 KTACESDGNAYIFM
-158 DEDSSVSTN
+158 GADSSVSTN

-193 VQQSTDD
+193 LVQSTDD

-228 TFTASSTVGTTSTL
+228 TFTASDTVETSAL

-252 ATVILKQCYI
+252 ATVILKQCRM
-262 NGMSM
+262 NGISM
-267 SNQGISLIY
+267 SNLGTSLIY
-276 VKSGGTLL
+276 VKSGGKLL
-284 LENCTFYNNT
+284 VENCTFYNNT
-294 STNKGDV
+294 STNKGSA

-313 QVEVVSCNFESNGD
+313 QVEVVSCNFETNGND
-327 GNLMSNAAA
+327 IMSNAAA
-336 IENSGSCHITNTTFK
+336 IENSGSCRITNTTFK
-351 GNTANRGSAIMNND
+351 DNLAQRGGAIMNNET
-365 NGILEIEDSTF
+365 GILEIESSTF

-381 TSNGGYY
+381 TSSGYY
-388 ARRGGAIFIQGGTV
+388 AMRGGAIFIQGGTV

-407 AFTGNKSSGKNK
+407 TFTGNETLGQNA
-419 SEGTENGEFQKLGGG
+419 SEGTANGEFQKLGGG
-434 AISIKSY
+434 AISLKMG
-441 YDSNTKETKP
+441 
-451 SSLTL
+451 SLTL
-456 QNTKFYNNSVTS
+456 QNTRFDNNSVTS
-468 TDSDD
+468 TSKND

-480 VLIEQSDASLFLKD
+480 VLIEQSDANLFLKD
-494 ASGATMEIDSY
+494 ASGAAMDIASY
-505 ISNYMNGNT
+505 INKYMSGNT
-514 TAKNNAGANIY
+514 TAKTDAGANIY

>member
-1 MKKLMFSI
+1 MKKFAFSI

-15 ALVSCMN
+15 AFVSCMN
-22 TSQESEGGSVRVVL
+22 MSSGSESGSVRVVL

-68 SITKETADMG
+68 SITKETADTG

-99 SSKDV
+99 SIKDV

-115 TAGQDSDCQV
+115 TAGQDADCQV
-125 NLKKKDCQIYNI
+125 KLKKDCQIYNI
-137 SADAEEL
+137 SADAREL
-144 KTACESDGNIYIFM
+144 KTACEADGNIYIFM

-193 VQQSTDD
+193 LEQSTDD
-200 NKTLTTEGGQIK
+200 NKTLTTEGDQIK

-228 TFTASSTVGTTSTL
+228 TFTATSGKTVGTTSTL

-294 STNKGDV
+294 SKNKGAV

-313 QVEVVSCNFESNGD
+313 QVEIVSCTFESNGEED
-327 GNLMSNAAA
+327 YASNSAA
-336 IENSGSCHITNTTFK
+336 IENSGSCRITNTTFK
-351 GNTANRGSAIMNND
+351 GNKANRGSAIMNND
-365 NGILEIEDSTF
+365 TGSLEIEDSTF
-376 DSNTC
+376 DSNMC
-381 TSNGGYY
+381 TSNSGYY

-419 SEGTENGEFQKLGGG
+419 SEGTANGEFQKLGGG
-434 AISIKSY
+434 AISIK
-441 YDSNTKETKP
+441 TG
-451 SSLTL
+451 SLVL
-456 QNTKFYNNSVTS
+456 QSTRFKNNSVTS
-468 TDSDD
+468 TDSND

-480 VLIEQSDASLFLKD
+480 VLVEQSDANLFLKD
-494 ASGATMEIDSY
+494 ASGAAMDIASY
-505 ISNYMNGNT
+505 IQMYMSGNT
-514 TAKNNAGANIY
+514 TAKTDAGANIY

-531 NGTVYTK
+531 NGTVYTQ
-538 AWE
+538 AW

>member
-36 PSSSRALY
+36 PSSSRTLY
-44 SSGHDDVDSFTVRLL
+44 SSGHGDVDSFTVRLL
-59 LDEKIINEK
+59 LGEKII
-68 SITKETADMG
+68 KEETINTETDETG
-78 GAIVFDELE
+78 GVIVFDELE
-87 PATYTVEVEGRM
+87 PATYTVEVEGWM

-137 SADAEEL
+137 SVDAREL
-144 KTACESDGNIYIFM
+144 KTACEADGNIYIFM

-228 TFTASSTVGTTSTL
+228 TFTASDTVETSAL

-294 STNKGDV
+294 STNKGAV

-327 GNLMSNAAA
+327 GDLMSNAAA
-336 IENSGSCHITNTTFK
+336 IENSGSCRISNTTFK
-351 GNTANRGSAIMNND
+351 GNKANRGSAIMNND
-365 NGILEIEDSTF
+365 TGSLEIEDSMF

-388 ARRGGAIFIQGGTV
+388 ARRGGAIFIQGGSV
-402 KIKDS
+402 KITDS
-407 AFTGNKSSGKNK
+407 TFTGNKAGGYNPG
-419 SEGTENGEFQKLGGG
+419 SEGTEAFKKLGGG
-434 AISIKSY
+434 AISIK
-441 YDSNTKETKP
+441 TG
-451 SSLTL
+451 SLVL
-456 QNTKFYNNSVTS
+456 QNTRFDSNSVTS
-468 TDSDD
+468 TSTDD
-473 AYGYGGA
+473 ANGYGGA
-480 VLIEQSDASLFLKD
+480 VLIEQSDASLLLKD
-494 ASGATMEIDSY
+494 ASGAAMDIASY
-505 ISNYMNGNT
+505 INKYMRGNT
-514 TAKNNAGANIY
+514 VGTGKEGANIY

>member
-1 MKKLMFSI
+1 
-9 LPALLL
+9 
-15 ALVSCMN
+15 
-22 TSQESEGGSVRVVL
+22 
-36 PSSSRALY
+36 
-44 SSGHDDVDSFTVRLL
+44 
-59 LDEKIINEK
+59 
-68 SITKETADMG
+68 
-78 GAIVFDELE
+78 
-87 PATYTVEVEGRM
+87 M

-137 SADAEEL
+137 SAAAEEL
-144 KTACESDGNIYIFM
+144 KTACESDGNAYIFM
-158 DEDSSVSTN
+158 GADSSVSTN
-167 QATPENNCQLTNI
+167 QATPDNYQLTNI

-193 VQQSTDD
+193 LVQSTDD

-228 TFTASSTVGTTSTL
+228 TFTASDTVETSAL

-252 ATVILKQCYI
+252 ATVILKQCRM
-262 NGMSM
+262 NGISM
-267 SNQGISLIY
+267 SNLGTSLIY
-276 VKSGGTLL
+276 VKSGGKLL
-284 LENCTFYNNT
+284 VENCTFYNNT
-294 STNKGDV
+294 STNKGNV

-388 ARRGGAIFIQGGTV
+388 ARRGGAIFIQGGSV
-402 KIKDS
+402 KITDS
-407 AFTGNKSSGKNK
+407 TFTGNKAGGYNPG
-419 SEGTENGEFQKLGGG
+419 SEGTEAFKKLGGG
-434 AISIKSY
+434 AISLKMG
-441 YDSNTKETKP
+441 
-451 SSLTL
+451 SLTL
-456 QNTKFYNNSVTS
+456 QNTRFDNNSVTS
-468 TDSDD
+468 TSKND

-494 ASGATMEIDSY
+494 ASGAAMDIESY
-505 ISNYMNGNT
+505 TNKYMSGNKVGT
-514 TAKNNAGANIY
+514 GKEGANIY

>member
-1 MKKLMFSI
+1 MSI
-9 LPALLL
+9 
-15 ALVSCMN
+15 
-22 TSQESEGGSVRVVL
+22 
-36 PSSSRALY
+36 
-44 SSGHDDVDSFTVRLL
+44 
-59 LDEKIINEK
+59 
-68 SITKETADMG
+68 
-78 GAIVFDELE
+78 
-87 PATYTVEVEGRM
+87 
-99 SSKDV
+99 KDV
-104 LLYFGTEEAKV
+104 LLYFGSEEAKV
-115 TAGQDSDCQV
+115 TAGQDTSCQV
-125 NLKKKDCQIYNI
+125 NLKKDCQIYNNT
-137 SADAEEL
+137 ADAEEL
-144 KTACESDGNIYIFM
+144 KTACEADGNIYIFM
-158 DEDSSVSTN
+158 DADSSVSTN

-180 TSGTKIIRGNGGK
+180 NSGTKIIRGNGGK

-228 TFTASSTVGTTSTL
+228 TFTASDTVETSAL

-252 ATVILKQCYI
+252 ATVILKQCRM
-262 NGMSM
+262 NGISM
-267 SNQGISLIY
+267 SNLGTSLIY
-276 VKSGGTLL
+276 VKSGGKLL
-284 LENCTFYNNT
+284 VENCTFYNNT
-294 STNKGDV
+294 STNKGNV

-365 NGILEIEDSTF
+365 NGILEIDDSTF

-407 AFTGNKSSGKNK
+407 TFTGNKSSGNNPGN
-419 SEGTENGEFQKLGGG
+419 EGEENNLQMLGGG
-434 AISIKSY
+434 AISIKMG
-441 YDSNTKETKP
+441 
-451 SSLTL
+451 SLTL
-456 QNTKFYNNSVTS
+456 QNTRFNSNSVTFNIAN
-468 TDSDD
+468 TK
-473 AYGYGGA
+473 YGYGGA
-480 VLIEQSDASLFLKD
+480 VLIEQSDASLLLKD
-494 ASGATMEIDSY
+494 ASGAAMDIASY
-505 ISNYMNGNT
+505 INKYMRGNT
-514 TAKNNAGANIY
+514 VVGTGKGANIY

-531 NGTVYTK
+531 NGTGYTK

>member
-1 MKKLMFSI
+1 
-9 LPALLL
+9 
-15 ALVSCMN
+15 
-22 TSQESEGGSVRVVL
+22 
-36 PSSSRALY
+36 
-44 SSGHDDVDSFTVRLL
+44 
-59 LDEKIINEK
+59 
-68 SITKETADMG
+68 
-78 GAIVFDELE
+78 
-87 PATYTVEVEGRM
+87 M

-144 KTACESDGNIYIFM
+144 KKACESDGNAYIFM
-158 DEDSSVSTN
+158 GADSSVSTN

-193 VQQSTDD
+193 LEQSTDD

-228 TFTASSTVGTTSTL
+228 TFTASDTVETSAL

-252 ATVILKQCYI
+252 ATVILKQCRM
-262 NGMSM
+262 NGISM
-267 SNQGISLIY
+267 SNLGTSLIY
-276 VKSGGTLL
+276 VKSGGKLL
-284 LENCTFYNNT
+284 VENCTFYNNT
-294 STNKGDV
+294 STNKGNV

-327 GNLMSNAAA
+327 GDLMSNAAA

-434 AISIKSY
+434 AISIK
-441 YDSNTKETKP
+441 KG
-451 SSLTL
+451 SLTL
-456 QNTKFYNNSVTS
+456 QSTRFENNSVTS

-480 VLIEQSDASLFLKD
+480 VLIEQSDANLFLKD

>member
-1 MKKLMFSI
+1 MKKFAFSI

-15 ALVSCMN
+15 AFVSCMN

-59 LDEKIINEK
+59 LGEKIINEK
-68 SITKETADMG
+68 SINKEADEMG
-78 GAIVFDELE
+78 GVIVFDELE
-87 PATYTVEVEGRM
+87 PATYTVEVEGWM

-137 SADAEEL
+137 SVDAEEL
-144 KTACESDGNIYIFM
+144 KTACESDGNAYIFM
-158 DEDSSVSTN
+158 GADSSVSTN
-167 QATPENNCQLTNI
+167 QATPDNYQLTNI

-200 NKTLTTEGGQIK
+200 NKTLATEGGQIK

-228 TFTASSTVGTTSTL
+228 TFTADSGNTVGTSSL
-242 DGALICVDDG
+242 DGALIYVDDG
-252 ATVILKQCYI
+252 ATVILKQCLI
-262 NGMSM
+262 KNMSV

-276 VKSGGTLL
+276 VKSGGKLL
-284 LENCTFYNNT
+284 LENCTFSNNT
-294 STNKGDV
+294 STNKGAV
-301 SFSECIRIENGA
+301 SFSECIRIDNGA

-388 ARRGGAIFIQGGTV
+388 ARRGGAIFIQGGSV
-402 KIKDS
+402 KITDS
-407 AFTGNKSSGKNK
+407 TFTGNKAGGYNPG
-419 SEGTENGEFQKLGGG
+419 SEGTEAFKKLGGG
-434 AISIKSY
+434 AISIK
-441 YDSNTKETKP
+441 TG
-451 SSLTL
+451 SLVL
-456 QNTKFYNNSVTS
+456 QNTRFDSNSVTS
-468 TDSDD
+468 TSTDD
-473 AYGYGGA
+473 ANGYGGA
-480 VLIEQSDASLFLKD
+480 VLIEQSDASLLLKD

-514 TAKNNAGANIY
+514 TAKTNAGANIY
-525 CNGGTI
+525 CNGGKI

>member
-1 MKKLMFSI
+1 MKKFAFSI

-15 ALVSCMN
+15 AFVSCMN
-22 TSQESEGGSVRVVL
+22 MSYGSEGGSVRVVL

-44 SSGHDDVDSFTVRLL
+44 SSGHGDVDSFTVRLL
-59 LDEKIINEK
+59 LGEKII
-68 SITKETADMG
+68 KEETINTETDETG
-78 GAIVFDELE
+78 GVIVFDELE
-87 PATYTVEVEGRM
+87 PATYTVEVEGWM

-144 KTACESDGNIYIFM
+144 KTACESDGNAYIFM
-158 DEDSSVSTN
+158 GADSSVSTN
-167 QATPENNCQLTNI
+167 QATPDNYQLTNI

-200 NKTLTTEGGQIK
+200 NKTLTTEGYQIK
-212 LFNVTG
+212 LFNVSG

-228 TFTASSTVGTTSTL
+228 TFTASNIVGTTSAL

-276 VKSGGTLL
+276 VKSGGKLL
-284 LENCTFYNNT
+284 VENCTFYNNT
-294 STNKGDV
+294 STNKGSA

-313 QVEVVSCNFESNGD
+313 QVEVVSCNFETNGND
-327 GNLMSNAAA
+327 IMSNAAA
-336 IENSGSCHITNTTFK
+336 IENSGSCRITNTTFK
-351 GNTANRGSAIMNND
+351 DNLAQRGGAIMNNET
-365 NGILEIEDSTF
+365 GILEIESSTF

-381 TSNGGYY
+381 TSSGYY
-388 ARRGGAIFIQGGTV
+388 AMRGGAIFIQGGTV

-407 AFTGNKSSGKNK
+407 TFTGNETLGQNA
-419 SEGTENGEFQKLGGG
+419 SEGTANGEFQKLGGG
-434 AISIKSY
+434 AISLKMG
-441 YDSNTKETKP
+441 
-451 SSLTL
+451 SLTL
-456 QNTKFYNNSVTS
+456 QNTRFDNNSVTS
-468 TDSDD
+468 TSKND

-480 VLIEQSDASLFLKD
+480 VLIEQSDANLFLKD
-494 ASGATMEIDSY
+494 ASGAAMDIASY
-505 ISNYMNGNT
+505 INKYMSGNT
-514 TAKNNAGANIY
+514 TAKTDAGANIY

>member
-1 MKKLMFSI
+1 MKKFAFSI

-15 ALVSCMN
+15 AFVSCMN
-22 TSQESEGGSVRVVL
+22 MSSGSEGGSVRVVL

-44 SSGHDDVDSFTVRLL
+44 SSGHGDVDSFTVRLL
-59 LDEKIINEK
+59 LGEKIINEK
-68 SITKETADMG
+68 SITKETADTG

-87 PATYTVEVEGRM
+87 PATYTVEVEGWM

-137 SADAEEL
+137 SANAEEL
-144 KTACESDGNIYIFM
+144 KTACESDGNAYIFM
-158 DEDSSVSTN
+158 GADSSVSTN

-200 NKTLTTEGGQIK
+200 NKTLTTEGDKIK
-212 LFNVTG
+212 LFNVSG

-228 TFTASSTVGTTSTL
+228 TFTASDTVETSAL

-252 ATVILKQCYI
+252 ATVILKQCRM
-262 NGMSM
+262 NGISM
-267 SNQGISLIY
+267 SNLGTSLIY
-276 VKSGGTLL
+276 VKSGGKLL
-284 LENCTFYNNT
+284 VENCTFYNNT
-294 STNKGDV
+294 STNKGSA

-313 QVEVVSCNFESNGD
+313 QVEVVSCNFETNGND
-327 GNLMSNAAA
+327 IMSNAAA
-336 IENSGSCHITNTTFK
+336 IENSGSCRITNTTFK
-351 GNTANRGSAIMNND
+351 DNLAQRGGAIMNNET
-365 NGILEIEDSTF
+365 GILEIESSTF

-381 TSNGGYY
+381 TSSGYY
-388 ARRGGAIFIQGGTV
+388 AMRGGAIFIQGGTV

-407 AFTGNKSSGKNK
+407 TFTGNKAGGYNPG
-419 SEGTENGEFQKLGGG
+419 SEGTEAFKKLGGG
-434 AISIKSY
+434 AISLKMG
-441 YDSNTKETKP
+441 
-451 SSLTL
+451 SLTL
-456 QNTKFYNNSVTS
+456 QNTRFDNNSVTS
-468 TDSDD
+468 TSKND

-480 VLIEQSDASLFLKD
+480 VLIEQSDANLFLKD